1 MALFNKYLVI
11 ELVDG
16 SKKVAANY
24 NVSLLPELDNSLGI
38 IDDIIQII
46 NSYNSLLLENDTE
59 LIFVKALRN
68 KLYNG
73 HRDKKVIPSLTVDFY
88 GYLSEK
94 YPDED
99 FDYDFGG
106 IIEIDKDFYS
116 KDCTRIIIDFK
127 KAKVNISP
135 KKVSL
140 ESYKKE
146 HKDTDLSNI
155 SEFPCDIENIPIIE
169 LDTIKLFFTE
179 NHNDVFKIKNE
190 YYIL

>member
-1 MALFNKYLVI
+1 MALFDKYLVI

-24 NVSLLPELDNSLGI
+24 NVSLLLELDSSLGI

-46 NSYNSLLLENDTE
+46 NSYNSLLSENDTE

-73 HRDKKVIPSLTVDFY
+73 CRGKKVTPSLNVDFY
-88 GYLSEK
+88 GYLTEK
-94 YPDED
+94 YPKED

-116 KDCTRIIIDFK
+116 KDCTRITIDFK
-127 KAKVNISP
+127 KAKVNIYP

-179 NHNDVFKIKNE
+179 NHNDVFKIKDE